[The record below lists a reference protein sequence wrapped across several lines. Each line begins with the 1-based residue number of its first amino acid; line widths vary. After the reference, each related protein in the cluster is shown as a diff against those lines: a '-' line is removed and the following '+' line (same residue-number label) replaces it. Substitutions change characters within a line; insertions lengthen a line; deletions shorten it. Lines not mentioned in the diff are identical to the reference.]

1 MLSTVLTFVENSSNA
16 KGGLIPFA
24 RVCFFNPPPSPKKCV
39 TIIPILPMM
48 RLSLDSGVRDRMQ
61 HGASMPETLLEFEP
75 QQ

>member
-1 MLSTVLTFVENSSNA
+1 MLLTVLTFIENSSNA
-16 KGGLIPFA
+16 KDGLIPFSC
-24 RVCFFNPPPSPKKCV
+24 VCFFNPPPSPKKYV

-61 HGASMPETLLEFEP
+61 HGASMPETLFEFEP